1 MPEPDKII
9 QEKASTGPAIDIAI
23 RIGVIAL
30 LIVLCF
36 QILRPFI
43 SLVIWGAIL
52 GTGGPCQVGGCHN
65 YCSYASCY
73 HPPQRPNGRL
83 ACGWGEIYQRQDT

>member
-1 MPEPDKII
+1 MTEPDKIA
-9 QEKASTGPAIDIAI
+9 QEKKYTGPAIDIAI

-43 SLVIWGAIL
+43 SLVIWGTILAIAFYPACRRLREVL
-52 GTGGPCQVGGCHN
+52 GGRGKLAAAIITVVMLLGIILPSVRMVG
-65 YCSYASCY
+65 
-73 HPPQRPNGRL
+73 
-83 ACGWGEIYQRQDT
+83 